1 MFVDLCC
8 YEKCDVKF
16 AVSLQKMVAY
26 GHLRG
31 DSPENDNPEKKLI
44 DHIIE
49 TVCNCFIGVQTD
61 EGVQL
66 QIIKV
71 RTEGDAHTATVESVY
86 KLNCTGLFFK

>member
-1 MFVDLCC
+1 
-8 YEKCDVKF
+8 
-16 AVSLQKMVAY
+16 MVAY

-31 DSPENDNPEKKLI
+31 DSPENDNPDKKLI

-71 RTEGDAHTATVESVY
+71 RESRDRERH
-86 KLNCTGLFFK
+86 

>member
-1 MFVDLCC
+1 
-8 YEKCDVKF
+8 
-16 AVSLQKMVAY
+16 MVAY

-31 DSPENDNPEKKLI
+31 DSPENDNPDKKLI

-71 RTEGDAHTATVESVY
+71 GTEADR
-86 KLNCTGLFFK
+86 CTHS